1 MEGLIRLVAESF
13 VRHGLEVEPVADL
26 QGNLQV
32 GSRTGE
38 PSARPTSAPPTK
50 ALPEHNY
57 RKMLEV
63 DFARKA

>member
-13 VRHGLEVEPVADL
+13 VRHGLEVEPVAD
-26 QGNLQV
+26 QQV
-32 GSRTGE
+32 SSQASE
-38 PSARPTSAPPTK
+38 LSARPTPAPLTE

-63 DFARKA
+63 DLATKA